1 MILFQSETKF
11 SLKHKLAYKKWI
23 KETIE
28 NEGKKCGNINYVF
41 YDDEEV
47 LKINKQFLN
56 HDFYTDII
64 TFDYTEGE
72 TVSGDIV
79 ISIERVGEN
88 AKTYNVDFQSELN
101 RVIIHGILHLC
112 GYKDKKRD
120 EEKLMRS
127 KEEFYMSCFE
137 KEFSQTK

>member
-1 MILFQSETKF
+1 M
-11 SLKHKLAYKKWI
+11 
-23 KETIE
+23 
-28 NEGKKCGNINYVF
+28 F

-127 KEEFYMSCFE
+127 KEEFYMSRFE